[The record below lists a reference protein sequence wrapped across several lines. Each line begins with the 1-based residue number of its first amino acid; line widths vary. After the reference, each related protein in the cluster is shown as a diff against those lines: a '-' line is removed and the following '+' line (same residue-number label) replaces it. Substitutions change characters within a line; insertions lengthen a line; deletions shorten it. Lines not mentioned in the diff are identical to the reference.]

1 MLGEI
6 FAIISA
12 IFWGVAP
19 ILDRYALSTGV
30 PMYLALAIRAS
41 GALFAML
48 IIAILLRET
57 NLTIRLDALAS
68 LLIAGAIG
76 GAIAMIFYYR
86 ALEMIGASRTVPIT
100 AIYPM
105 FTALFSFIFL
115 SESITPKTL
124 AGIVFIVIGVILV
137 SEM

>member
-12 IFWGVAP
+12 ILWGIAP
-19 ILDRYALSTGV
+19 IFDRYALSIGV
-30 PMYLALAIRAS
+30 PMYLALAVRAS

-48 IIAILLRET
+48 LIAILLKET
-57 NLTIRLDALAS
+57 NLTIRLDAIAS

-105 FTALFSFIFL
+105 FTALFSLILL
-115 SESITPKTL
+115 SESITPKTF